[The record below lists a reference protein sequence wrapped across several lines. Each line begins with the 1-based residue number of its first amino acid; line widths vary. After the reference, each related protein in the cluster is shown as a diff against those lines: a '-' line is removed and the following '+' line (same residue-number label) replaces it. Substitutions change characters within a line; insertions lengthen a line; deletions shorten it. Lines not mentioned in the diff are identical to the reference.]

1 MDNLICCGPIET
13 RDDGESLVDG
23 ESDLDHDGK
32 LLECDYDATC
42 TKLYKMIE
50 NKKWEEI
57 AHFLETGKWY
67 YDTSFITSVIFGA
80 GPDPRFIESRTWVTA
95 LDEMGNVRWC
105 QLPLHAAITFQAPF
119 DLITKLIEIYPESIR
134 CADDQD
140 MLPLHYAF
148 RFGSED
154 NVLAHLLEEFP
165 HAIKKE
171 ALRGRLPLD
180 MAHYSS
186 RPERGIIIDAYVD
199 SAIDE
204 ARGDW
209 DDENRHALS
218 KMKLSTK
225 GDEASTK
232 SEKLR
237 NEIYEARKKIK
248 ELEEKLRDNREMPP
262 SGRNSAHRNRAPRRP
277 SKERREELSAGISEE
292 MTVDRRSTKSFGKK
306 MLEKAKKQLVA

>member
-23 ESDLDHDGK
+23 ESDMDHDGK

-50 NKKWEEI
+50 KKKWEEI
-57 AHFLETGKWY
+57 TYFLETGKWY
-67 YDTSFITSVIFGA
+67 YDTSFIISAIFGA
-80 GPDPRFIESRTWVTA
+80 GPDPRFVESRTWVTA

-119 DLITKLIEIYPESIR
+119 DLITKLIEVYPESIR

-154 NVLAHLLEEFP
+154 IVLAYLLEEFP
-165 HAIKKE
+165 QAIKKK

-209 DDENRHALS
+209 DDEHRSTLS
-218 KMKLSTK
+218 KSKIGTK
-225 GDEASTK
+225 GNEASTK
-232 SEKLR
+232 SEKLQ
-237 NEIYEARKKIK
+237 NELYEARKKIL
-248 ELEEKLRDNREMPP
+248 ELEEKLRDNRDMPP
-262 SGRNSAHRNRAPRRP
+262 SGRNRNRAPQRP
-277 SKERREELSAGISEE
+277 SKERREELYAGISEE
-292 MTVDRRSTKSFGKK
+292 ITVDRRPSKSFGKK